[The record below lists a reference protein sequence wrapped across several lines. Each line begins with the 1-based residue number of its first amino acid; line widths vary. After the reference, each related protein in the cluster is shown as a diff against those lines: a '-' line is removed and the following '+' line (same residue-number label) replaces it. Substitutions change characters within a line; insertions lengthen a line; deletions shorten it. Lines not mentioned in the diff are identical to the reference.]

1 MRTFGPR
8 NRGEEMSAIAF
19 GLALCSCLVS
29 FVASYVAL
37 TFWGPGRDYFFV
49 SGNRAHQW
57 DLLNFGASF
66 LISILVSVLAY
77 RIGKK
82 LLLKPQER

>member
-19 GLALCSCLVS
+19 GLALSSCPVS
-29 FVASYVAL
+29 FVASYVLL
-37 TFWGPGRDYFFV
+37 TFWGPGRNHFFSHKWEV
-49 SGNRAHQW
+49 L
-57 DLLNFGASF
+57 DFGASF
-66 LISILVSVLAY
+66 LVSILVSVLTY
-77 RIGKK
+77 RVSRK